1 MTPTAR
7 PLAILILATVCAGTA
22 PAADRVTP
30 RIEMYKSPYCGCCAK
45 WAEHLENNG
54 FEVIKYEIE
63 DVPAMRKKLGIPD
76 RLGSCHSARIG
87 NFVLEGHV
95 PAADI
100 RRLIKDKPAA
110 IGLAVPGMPPAS
122 PGMDVPNAPHYE
134 TLLVQADGSTRT
146 FARH

>member
-1 MTPTAR
+1 MPPIAR
-7 PLAILILATVCAGTA
+7 PLAIVFLAAVCAGTA
-22 PAADRVTP
+22 HAADRATP

-45 WAEHLENNG
+45 WAEHLEKDG
-54 FEVIKYEIE
+54 FEVVKYEIE

-87 NFVLEGHV
+87 NYVLEGHV

-100 RRLIKDKPAA
+100 RRLIKDKPTA

-122 PGMDVPNAPHYE
+122 PGMDVPNAPPYE